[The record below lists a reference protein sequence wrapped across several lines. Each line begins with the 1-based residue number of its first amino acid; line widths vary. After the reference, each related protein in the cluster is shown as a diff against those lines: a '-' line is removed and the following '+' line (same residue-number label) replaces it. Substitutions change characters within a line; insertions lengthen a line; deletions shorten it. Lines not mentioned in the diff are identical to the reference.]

1 MTYFS
6 SWWFIF
12 WTICSWPILTR
23 TWLLSD
29 LYSENVNTG
38 ANVTFKG
45 SEHVALNGIVQLH
58 RTTLVW
64 MPRQRC
70 WLEQVFWGPVF
81 FTGQLWWPYRVLIMY
96 VTSHLKK
103 KMRKFILSV
112 TIHIME
118 QKLSSIVITAD
129 ILQRFKDEKMTTK
142 KLLYDSVFLRLQN
155 F

>member
-1 MTYFS
+1 
-6 SWWFIF
+6 
-12 WTICSWPILTR
+12 
-23 TWLLSD
+23 
-29 LYSENVNTG
+29 
-38 ANVTFKG
+38 
-45 SEHVALNGIVQLH
+45 
-58 RTTLVW
+58 
-64 MPRQRC
+64 
-70 WLEQVFWGPVF
+70 
-81 FTGQLWWPYRVLIMY
+81 MY
-96 VTSHLKK
+96 VTSHLKT